1 LSDQINTGQSKGK
14 KIGCGSII
22 IFFLLLAWISSL
34 FNNGGDTEPT
44 TPTKTTGS
52 YCAILTKYINE
63 AVTVMGGAGTTTTVA
78 DVTSVLLDR
87 GTALA
92 TGFDVEMAGSVE
104 RYNLIRGAGQQLLQ
118 IRVALIDGG
127 DVTKPANDFATSAA
141 AIKATCQ

>member
-1 LSDQINTGQSKGK
+1 LSNQSNTGKNHAN
-14 KIGCGSII
+14 KIAWLGFFAII
-22 IFFLLLAWISSL
+22 ALLIWISSL
-34 FNNGGDTEPT
+34 FNNGGDPEPT
-44 TPTKTTGS
+44 TPTKATGS

-141 AIKATCQ
+141 AIRATCQ